1 MSHALPQTFL
11 ERLKLTTMLVSN
23 LLGTNA
29 NDGCVRGEGGYTTV
43 GWRRITPTVT
53 VAAAA
58 AATAVMLR
66 FETASGT

>member
-1 MSHALPQTFL
+1 
-11 ERLKLTTMLVSN
+11 MLVSY

-29 NDGCVRGEGGYTTV
+29 NDGCARGEGGYTTV
-43 GWRRITPTVT
+43 GWRRIAPAVT

-58 AATAVMLR
+58 ADTAFMLR